1 VASKSNIESLLQGY
15 LDNELSPGERAIVER
30 ELARDA
36 DLRRLLDQQRDTAA
50 LMFEALGAHRQKDD
64 LVGAV
69 MAHLPEMEGSNAYTA
84 RDSAHDVNWRAK
96 HPRAARFRF
105 LTFAPT
111 LASLILVVMGFAIL
125 YAWPPDLPESRE
137 LIGMVAGSWDDV
149 KFHDGASLQTE
160 AASLMHLV
168 REGDEIETGEAGTAL
183 VALSGP
189 TFVKIDKNSRF
200 RATNARTVKM
210 YKGKMWLNVA
220 KHNRKFRVQTPE
232 GTVTVFGTT
241 FGVEVLPGRVIVT
254 LEEGEVTVEN
264 GQDFVVLYPGEQAN
278 VFGDTKAIEKSS
290 VDAASMLAWAKGIQS
305 DPNAMR
311 EFHSVIR
318 PLPRT
323 VLYAEQ
329 VWWVDIKSFEGE
341 PSALTL
347 SWSPLPEGQAPLDY
361 DMLVYDENMTPLF
374 SRRLTADTFTQP
386 PYKVE
391 VPIPSDSATGSTTAF
406 VRLVPDVNH
415 GQFEVDFGE
424 VAVIGAQ

>member
-1 VASKSNIESLLQGY
+1 MATKSNIESLLQGY
-15 LDNELSPGERAIVER
+15 IDNELSPGELAIFER
-30 ELARDA
+30 ELSKNAE
-36 DLRRLLDQQRDTAA
+36 LRELLEQQRETAA
-50 LMFEALGAHRQKDD
+50 VMFEALGAHRQNGD
-64 LVGAV
+64 LVSTV
-69 MAHLPEMEGSNAYTA
+69 MSHLPEMEGSNAYTA
-84 RDSAHDVNWRAK
+84 HDTAQDVNWRAK
-96 HPRAARFRF
+96 HPRASRFRF

-111 LASLILVVMGFAIL
+111 IASMLLVVLGFAIL
-125 YAWPPDLPESRE
+125 YAWPPALPESRA
-137 LIGMVAGSWDDV
+137 LIGMVTGSWDDV
-149 KFHDGASLQTE
+149 LFHDGASLQTQ

-168 REGDEIETGEAGTAL
+168 REGDEIETGDKGSAL

-189 TFVKIDKNSRF
+189 TFVKIDNNSRF
-200 RATNARTVKM
+200 RATNSRTVKM

-264 GQDFVVLYPGEQAN
+264 GEDFVVLYPGEQAN
-278 VFGDTKAIEKSS
+278 VFGDTKEIEKSA

-305 DPNAMR
+305 DPLAMR

-318 PLPRT
+318 PLQRS

-329 VWWVDIKSFEGE
+329 VWWVDIKNFEGE
-341 PSALTL
+341 PHALTL
-347 SWSPLPEGQAPLDY
+347 SWSPLPEGKVPLDY
-361 DMLVYDENMTPLF
+361 DMLVYDENMSPLF
-374 SRRLTADTFTQP
+374 SRRLHAETFAKLPHTA
-386 PYKVE
+386 E
-391 VPIPSDSATGSTTAF
+391 VSIPTGSTTGSTTAF

-415 GQFEVDFGE
+415 GQYEVDFGE